1 METSS
6 SSDDQSKSLN
16 TKYQKLAAEYA
27 KLRSQVT
34 VLKKGVLDEQEK
46 NEVLKSTLTI
56 QDQSVRKLEQE
67 LDSVKFRNR
76 QLEKRIEIL
85 QQSPENGSKS
95 SIPNVSVDAAVLM
108 HVEQNKTLQESLA
121 ELQEKYST
129 EVGRLKRMID
139 QELVPR
145 ELLDSLKCEH
155 NERVS
160 LMNKK
165 LVELTNMNVE
175 LMDRIQSFE
184 QEQANKSNSERV
196 DEKPDN
202 ELMVKLTES
211 ETCREKL
218 LTENQILKLKL
229 RKYGKENPEE
239 LKSPDSSI
247 VTSPSIE
254 NMLGRMVI
262 EQDNLDQSDLVEYLR
277 NRIHELVKTLQL
289 TDSKAIHYYKEAFSL
304 CRLVKASQLNYK
316 RVDNEFGKLKGKFKN
331 LSDEFE
337 DTKRNYNAQVDSLT
351 EHIAC
356 MNDKLA
362 GQAEEIM
369 ALKGRR

>member
-6 SSDDQSKSLN
+6 SSGDDQSKSIN

-34 VLKKGVLDEQEK
+34 VLKKAVIEEQQK
-46 NEVLKSTLTI
+46 NEVLKSSLTV

-85 QQSPENGSKS
+85 QQSPDNVTKS
-95 SIPNVSVDAAVLM
+95 SSSVDMAVLM

-121 ELQEKYST
+121 EVQEKYST

-145 ELLDSLKCEH
+145 ELLDSLKSEH
-155 NERVS
+155 NERIS
-160 LMNKK
+160 LMNKR

-175 LMDRIQSFE
+175 LMDRIQAY
-184 QEQANKSNSERV
+184 EQANKSSSVGEI
-196 DEKPDN
+196 EKPERNN
-202 ELMVKLTES
+202 ELVMKLTES
-211 ETCREKL
+211 ETSREKL

-239 LKSPDSSI
+239 CKSPESSV

-254 NMLGRMVI
+254 NMLGRMVMDQ
-262 EQDNLDQSDLVEYLR
+262 EMVDQSDLVEYLR

-304 CRLVKASQLNYK
+304 CRLVKASHVNYK
-316 RVDNEFGKLKGKFKN
+316 RLDNEFSKLKAKFKS
-331 LSDEFE
+331 LSDELE

-356 MNDKLA
+356 MNEKLA